1 MKGTA
6 QITFI
11 RR

>member
-6 QITFI
+6 QYTEQLI
-11 RR
+11 